1 MAVSARSDGQYHRL
15 EVFRPHE
22 RSGFFEPA
30 QRGSQS
36 RSPTPAAGASACL
49 PPAHAPRPSRGCRAL
64 DAGLPTNG
72 EPRALT
78 LTPELAALLG
88 KELKRVHAV
97 QRRAAQGVKKTARG
111 SATQSTSRS
120 PSTSGAVDS
129 TSIHTKPGRA
139 RFSEGRGS

>member
-1 MAVSARSDGQYHRL
+1 M
-15 EVFRPHE
+15 
-22 RSGFFEPA
+22 
-30 QRGSQS
+30 
-36 RSPTPAAGASACL
+36 
-49 PPAHAPRPSRGCRAL
+49 
-64 DAGLPTNG
+64 NG

-129 TSIHTKPGRA
+129 TSIHTTPGRA

>member
-1 MAVSARSDGQYHRL
+1 M
-15 EVFRPHE
+15 
-22 RSGFFEPA
+22 
-30 QRGSQS
+30 
-36 RSPTPAAGASACL
+36 
-49 PPAHAPRPSRGCRAL
+49 
-64 DAGLPTNG
+64 NG

-129 TSIHTKPGRA
+129 TSTHTKAGRA